1 MRNSSGFTLIE
12 LMVAIAILGILAGIG
27 IPAFQNMTL
36 NNRITT
42 TTNGLLG
49 VLQLARSEAVTKRLA
64 ITVCPSTDQATCTA
78 GTPWSDGIVVLEGA
92 NILRTLPAA
101 SGSVEILSAINQLT
115 YQTTGRLSSADPQF
129 SIQDERGVGS
139 TSREICINLIGQVTS
154 ARGDVGC

>member
-1 MRNSSGFTLIE
+1 MDSSKGFTLIE
-12 LMVAIAILGILAGIG
+12 MMVAIAIIAILASVG

-49 VLQLARSEAVTKRLA
+49 VLQLARSEAVTKRRD

-78 GTPWSDGIVVLEGA
+78 GTAWREGVVVLEGA
-92 NILRTLPAA
+92 NILRALPAT
-101 SGSVEILSAINQLT
+101 SGSVEIISAITQLT

-129 SIQDERGVGS
+129 SIQDDRGVGS
-139 TSREICINLIGQVTS
+139 TSREICINLVGQVTS